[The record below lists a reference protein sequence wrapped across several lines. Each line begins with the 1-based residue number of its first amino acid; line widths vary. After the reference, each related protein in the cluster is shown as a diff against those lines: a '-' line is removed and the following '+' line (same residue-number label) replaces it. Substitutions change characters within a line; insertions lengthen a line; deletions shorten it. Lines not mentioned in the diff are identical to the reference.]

1 MLDQKHDFEKNN
13 EQKLADMVSDSR
25 KSYGNQMDDL
35 KKENAR
41 LKDEI
46 KKLTDEKAENEKD
59 A

>member
-25 KSYGNQMDDL
+25 KLYGNQMDDL